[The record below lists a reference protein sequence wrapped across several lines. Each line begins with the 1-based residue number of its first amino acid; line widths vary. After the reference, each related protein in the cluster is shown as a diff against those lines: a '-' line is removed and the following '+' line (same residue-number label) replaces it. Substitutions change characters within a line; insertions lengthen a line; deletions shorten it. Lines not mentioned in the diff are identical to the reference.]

1 VCNALFEK
9 GREGFLDGTID
20 WDGATNMSAAILD
33 LGTTDVGIKA
43 VTAATVATPI
53 VVTATAHGFTNG
65 DIVYIDATDGTSSI
79 GNNAAKGLWKIANQ
93 AANTFELQTLAGVNS
108 TGFGAFSG
116 TAVAV
121 NLGPSASG
129 DNWDDF
135 DGAVVG
141 AGSGKV
147 NLASRTVT
155 QGVADAADSTFTS
168 ITGNSIEAVVI
179 LQDTGTATTSRMIAL
194 ITGKFLGVVA
204 ADVASSATT
213 IWVDKPL
220 PATVASQTVVFSNGL
235 SVATVAGTAGNRNL
249 TCTATTSTIA
259 AGHQGMLVL
268 SGSGLPV
275 VPNGGNIVVAY
286 DNGANKIFK
295 L

>member
-1 VCNALFEK
+1 MVNALFEK

-20 WDGATNMSAAILD
+20 WDGATNMSAALLD
-33 LGTTDVGIKA
+33 LGTADVGIKA
-43 VTAATVATPI
+43 VTGATVATPI

-93 AANTFELQTLAGVNS
+93 AANTFELQTLASVNS

-141 AGSGKV
+141 AGAGKV

-155 QGVADAADSTFTS
+155 QGVADAA
-168 ITGNSIEAVVI
+168 
-179 LQDTGTATTSRMIAL
+179 
-194 ITGKFLGVVA
+194 
-204 ADVASSATT
+204 
-213 IWVDKPL
+213 
-220 PATVASQTVVFSNGL
+220 
-235 SVATVAGTAGNRNL
+235 
-249 TCTATTSTIA
+249 
-259 AGHQGMLVL
+259 
-268 SGSGLPV
+268 
-275 VPNGGNIVVAY
+275 
-286 DNGANKIFK
+286 
-295 L
+295 